1 MLVYAIEAIEAT
13 RLPAITPAPCTRASA
28 GRRPLVAVVRS
39 IDLFTAAAE
48 EIILAARL
56 RGGIRSG
63 AAVDEQS
70 MARLDA
76 ILMPPA
82 GATLPSTSEMEQEN
96 HDLFK

>member
-1 MLVYAIEAIEAT
+1 MWPQNQSKSWARNHIADTQQNSDDNL
-13 RLPAITPAPCTRASA
+13 SA
-28 GRRPLVAVVRS
+28 HARG
-39 IDLFTAAAE
+39 LFTAAAE

-82 GATLPSTSEMEQEN
+82 GTMPPGPDEMEQEN
-96 HDLFK
+96 YDLFK